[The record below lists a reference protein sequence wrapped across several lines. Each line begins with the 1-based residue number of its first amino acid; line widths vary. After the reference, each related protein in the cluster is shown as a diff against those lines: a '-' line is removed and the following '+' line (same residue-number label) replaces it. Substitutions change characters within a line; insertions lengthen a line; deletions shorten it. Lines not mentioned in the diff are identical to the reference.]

1 MKKVGKIIL
10 ASALLVPSLA
20 LFACSSPSSYT
31 LTTYSSN
38 ELLGTV
44 SGGSQ
49 KSLTEGTIV
58 SISATPKPNS
68 DAQFLCW
75 IRNRSQ
81 IVSTES
87 SVDITLGADTDG
99 TYTALWN
106 EASPSSMLYATA
118 TSLTYSAENIASI
131 DYTIS
136 YAYSTSTT
144 NFNTLVSGTMEGNSS
159 NAIFEDD
166 VFYLGSTG
174 AFYNYIFRVNVVAT
188 YSDTGNIAT
197 ETLEFSSDMISNS
210 SFTNGT
216 ATLTGTT
223 QQGIELSL
231 VLEKIN
237 ANMFSEQ

>member
-1 MKKVGKIIL
+1 
-10 ASALLVPSLA
+10 
-20 LFACSSPSSYT
+20 
-31 LTTYSSN
+31 
-38 ELLGTV
+38 
-44 SGGSQ
+44 
-49 KSLTEGTIV
+49 
-58 SISATPKPNS
+58 
-68 DAQFLCW
+68 
-75 IRNRSQ
+75 
-81 IVSTES
+81 
-87 SVDITLGADTDG
+87 
-99 TYTALWN
+99 
-106 EASPSSMLYATA
+106 MLYATA

-166 VFYLGSTG
+166 VFYLGSAG

>member
-1 MKKVGKIIL
+1 
-10 ASALLVPSLA
+10 
-20 LFACSSPSSYT
+20 
-31 LTTYSSN
+31 
-38 ELLGTV
+38 
-44 SGGSQ
+44 
-49 KSLTEGTIV
+49 
-58 SISATPKPNS
+58 
-68 DAQFLCW
+68 
-75 IRNRSQ
+75 
-81 IVSTES
+81 
-87 SVDITLGADTDG
+87 
-99 TYTALWN
+99 
-106 EASPSSMLYATA
+106 
-118 TSLTYSAENIASI
+118 
-131 DYTIS
+131 
-136 YAYSTSTT
+136 
-144 NFNTLVSGTMEGNSS
+144 MEGNSS